1 MTALRYFSLGRFAM
15 RDALLYT
22 GIKSGDTVLLPE
34 FICRDLLSAVAEVGA
49 KSVFYQVDQT
59 LKPVHLDSTLRP
71 KVIIAVN
78 YFGFAQDLKVFR
90 EFADNT
96 GAIVIEDN
104 AHGFLSRDEDG
115 HLLGYRE
122 QFGITSFRKTLNV
135 ENGAFL
141 ATSLAEHELKEQL
154 PYIDSS
160 KLGRSKL
167 LQLLLKFEARTNIP
181 TVAVGRFFS
190 RMFRFITT
198 GSQLPKSDKFAETK
212 IPGLPNPQSQ
222 SIESLKNL
230 DETAEVARRRN
241 LYLKIQPQVTA
252 AGATPV
258 FDTLLANTCPYGM
271 PIYANH
277 NIKRKL
283 SKIARKNRVILMTW
297 PELPENVLPSAPD
310 FYKQVWLLNFK

>member
-154 PYIDSS
+154 PYID
-160 KLGRSKL
+160 
-167 LQLLLKFEARTNIP
+167 
-181 TVAVGRFFS
+181 
-190 RMFRFITT
+190 
-198 GSQLPKSDKFAETK
+198 
-212 IPGLPNPQSQ
+212 
-222 SIESLKNL
+222 
-230 DETAEVARRRN
+230 
-241 LYLKIQPQVTA
+241 
-252 AGATPV
+252 
-258 FDTLLANTCPYGM
+258 
-271 PIYANH
+271 
-277 NIKRKL
+277 
-283 SKIARKNRVILMTW
+283 
-297 PELPENVLPSAPD
+297 
-310 FYKQVWLLNFK
+310 

>member
-104 AHGFLSRDEDG
+104 AHGFLSRDKNNN
-115 HLLGYRE
+115 LLGQRTK
-122 QFGITSFRKTLNV
+122 FGITCFRKTIQV
-135 ENGAFL
+135 ADGATL
-141 ATSLAEHELKEQL
+141 ATTLDDDDIPEQIKFL
-154 PYIDSS
+154 EQPIEI
-160 KLGRSKL
+160 RSKL
-167 LQLLLKFEARTNIP
+167 LRTFSYIEKKNQTSNCWRSSIRFEIN
-181 TVAVGRFFS
+181 
-190 RMFRFITT
+190 
-198 GSQLPKSDKFAETK
+198 Q
-212 IPGLPNPQSQ
+212 
-222 SIESLKNL
+222 
-230 DETAEVARRRN
+230 
-241 LYLKIQPQVTA
+241 
-252 AGATPV
+252 
-258 FDTLLANTCPYGM
+258 
-271 PIYANH
+271 IYSH
-277 NIKRKL
+277 WI
-283 SKIARKNRVILMTW
+283 
-297 PELPENVLPSAPD
+297 
-310 FYKQVWLLNFK
+310 